1 MSGERII
8 SIQGLELQSRV
19 GVPEEERAHPQ
30 RLLADLRFAS
40 IHQPPDLVD
49 DLSLTVDYH
58 AVALRV
64 AAIAGEEP
72 RRLIETMA
80 DEIAAKLLKE
90 FGLQW
95 IEITIRKFI
104 LPQTEWVAVSIRQ
117 ESNGNS
123 GKVKGRKVG

>member
-1 MSGERII
+1 MSGDRII
-8 SIQGLELQSRV
+8 SIQGLELQSRI
-19 GVPEEERAHPQ
+19 GVPEEERAQAQ

-40 IHQPPDLVD
+40 IHQPPDLGD

-72 RRLIETMA
+72 RRLIETLA
-80 DEIAAKLLKE
+80 DEVAAKLLQE

-117 ESNGNS
+117 ESNGNN
-123 GKVKGRKVG
+123 GKAKGRKVG